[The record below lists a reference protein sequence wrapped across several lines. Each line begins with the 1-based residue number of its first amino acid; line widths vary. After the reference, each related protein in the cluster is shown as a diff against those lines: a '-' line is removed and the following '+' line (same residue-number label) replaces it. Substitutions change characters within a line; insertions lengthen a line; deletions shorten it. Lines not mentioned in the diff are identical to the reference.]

1 MPTQPYSQ
9 PHSPNY
15 GFTLLEVLIA
25 IVVLSFGLLG
35 LAGIQAVGIKNTYDA
50 NARTLA
56 IQQAYDMADRIRANA
71 IGATAGAYDT
81 ITTTIPADPGCITSG
96 CSATQLRDYD
106 QRFWNTN
113 NQNMLPSGM
122 GTVAVAVD
130 AGGAATV
137 IPNKQYLITVMW
149 DEARTGATGTGCG
162 TNLTTD
168 LSCFQLTF
176 RP

>member
-1 MPTQPYSQ
+1 MLKQ
-9 PHSPNY
+9 PHSSNH

-35 LAGIQAVGIKNTYDA
+35 MAGIQAIGIKNTSDA

-56 IQQAYDMADRIRANA
+56 IQQAYDMADRIRANTV
-71 IGATAGAYDT
+71 GATAGVYDS
-81 ITTTIPADPGCITSG
+81 IAATIPADPGCIATG

-106 QRFWNTN
+106 QRYWNTN
-113 NQNMLPSGM
+113 NQNMLPSGK
-122 GTVAVAVD
+122 GTVAVV
-130 AGGAATV
+130 GGTA

-149 DEARTGATGTGCG
+149 NENRIAAPGTTCG
-162 TNLTTD
+162 TDIT
-168 LSCFQLTF
+168 CFQLTF

>member
-1 MPTQPYSQ
+1 MPKQ
-9 PHSPNY
+9 PHSSSR

-56 IQQAYDMADRIRANA
+56 IQQAYDMADRIRANT
-71 IGATAGAYDT
+71 IGASAGAYDN
-81 ITTTIPADPGCITSG
+81 ITTTIPGDPGCITSTSG

-106 QRFWNTN
+106 QRYWNTN
-113 NQNMLPSGM
+113 NQNMLRLGR
-122 GTVAVAVD
+122 GTVAVV
-130 AGGAATV
+130 GGTA

-149 DEARTGATGTGCG
+149 DEARTGATGTGCS

>member
-1 MPTQPYSQ
+1 MPKQAHSSQ
-9 PHSPNY
+9 R

-35 LAGIQAVGIKNTYDA
+35 LAGIQAVGIKNTTDA
-50 NARTLA
+50 NLRTLA
-56 IQQAYDMADRIRANA
+56 IQQAYDMADRIRANTV
-71 IGATAGAYDT
+71 GTTAGAYDN
-81 ITTTIPADPGCITSG
+81 ITATIPSDPGCITSG

-106 QRFWNTN
+106 QRLWNTN
-113 NQNMLPSGM
+113 NAGMLPSGK
-122 GTVAVAVD
+122 GTVNAVALT
-130 AGGAATV
+130 A

-149 DEARTGATGTGCG
+149 DEARTGATGTGCS

-168 LSCFQLTF
+168 LSCFQLAF

>member
-1 MPTQPYSQ
+1 MPKQ
-9 PHSPNY
+9 PHSSNH

-56 IQQAYDMADRIRANA
+56 IQQAYDIADRIRANA
-71 IGATAGAYDT
+71 VGATAGAYDS
-81 ITTTIPADPGCITSG
+81 ITNTIPADPSCITSG

-106 QRFWNTN
+106 QRYWNTN
-113 NQNMLPSGM
+113 NQNMLPAGG
-122 GTVAVAVD
+122 GTVAVV
-130 AGGAATV
+130 AGTA

-149 DEARTGATGTGCG
+149 NDRSDPTITTPGTTCG
-162 TNLTTD
+162 TDIT
-168 LSCFQLTF
+168 CFQLTF

>member
-1 MPTQPYSQ
+1 MPKQ
-9 PHSPNY
+9 PHSPNH

-35 LAGIQAVGIKNTYDA
+35 LAGIQAVGIKNTSDA

-71 IGATAGAYDT
+71 VGAAAGAYDS
-81 ITTTIPADPGCITSG
+81 IAATIPADPGCISSG

-113 NQNMLPSGM
+113 NQNMLSSGK
-122 GTVAVAVD
+122 GTVAVAND
-130 AGGAATV
+130 ASGVPTA

-149 DEARTGATGTGCG
+149 NENRIATPGTTCG
-162 TNLTTD
+162 TDIT
-168 LSCFQLTF
+168 CFQLTF